1 MKFEYQNILVIF
13 QTSTEQS
20 NADSV
25 DNSDMSNP
33 ECNTVPPSEPS
44 NESDSHNKLSSDVKI
59 SPSTEVNNSVSICK
73 VKRNIPSD

>member
-1 MKFEYQNILVIF
+1 MIF

-20 NADSV
+20 HAGSE
-25 DNSDMSNP
+25 DNSDMSNL
-33 ECNTVPPSEPS
+33 ECNIVQSSEPS